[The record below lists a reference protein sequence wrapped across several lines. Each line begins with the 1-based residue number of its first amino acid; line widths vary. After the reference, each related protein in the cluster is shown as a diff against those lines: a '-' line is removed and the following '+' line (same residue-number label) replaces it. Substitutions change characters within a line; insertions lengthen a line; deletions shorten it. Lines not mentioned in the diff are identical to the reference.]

1 MLLGCLGAG
10 LGLCVT
16 EWLSLHTLG
25 TTDPWFLAPMGAS
38 AVLLFAVPASPLA
51 QPWSIL
57 GGNTVSALVGVS
69 CALLLGH
76 TGLAASA
83 AGALAI
89 AAMFALR
96 CLHPP
101 GGAVAVTAV
110 MGGQAVTHGA
120 RRRLRVGRV
129 GVLAGRLGDG
139 LDLLL
144 ERGDANLRGSL
155 GSSHSLFDLDRTGS
169 DRRDSVL
176 LLRLLVLGGDVER
189 LRALGAVTVDGDGL
203 QALAPALD
211 VGLGDIV
218 HCGVVRQVDGL

>member
-110 MGGQAVTHGA
+110 MGGQALVLRGHSILWTDPDHAALLHHDARGLPIGQRHIGGKKLRGQTQVLPAPIGA
-120 RRRLRVGRV
+120 RGLKWRGLL
-129 GVLAGRLGDG
+129 GVSHGDHP
-139 LDLLL
+139 
-144 ERGDANLRGSL
+144 E
-155 GSSHSLFDLDRTGS
+155 F
-169 DRRDSVL
+169 
-176 LLRLLVLGGDVER
+176 
-189 LRALGAVTVDGDGL
+189 
-203 QALAPALD
+203 
-211 VGLGDIV
+211 
-218 HCGVVRQVDGL
+218 